1 MKFRVKVTDPSLGWK
16 SIRFNFFATQSFL
29 FQAVSQTV
37 TQFSTATP
45 GKYSL
50 YRPIVNFNSFQAEP
64 VIRLFISGTTL
75 KAKPLDDEYTAMVNQ
90 YDSFKRF
97 STNPKLVTYFSQAI
111 DVKKALNLNIT

>member
-1 MKFRVKVTDPSLGWK
+1 MKFRVKVTDPSFGWK

-37 TQFSTATP
+37 TQFSSATP

-50 YRPIVNFNSFQAEP
+50 YRPIANFNNFQVEP
-64 VIRLFISGTTL
+64 VIRLFISGTIL
-75 KAKPLDDEYTAMVNQ
+75 KAKPLDDEYNTMVSQ
-90 YDSFKRF
+90 YESFKKF
-97 STNPKLVTYFSQAI
+97 STNPKLVTYFAQAI